1 MGMKRR
7 RPELEV
13 DLAMGSN
20 RDLLNMLEDNT
31 LDAILIV
38 TSDNEFS
45 KSKFDIVPLFEGD
58 IFLALCSSKNGCKRE
73 LRFA

>member
-1 MGMKRR
+1 MMGMKRR

-58 IFLALCSSKNGCKRE
+58 IFLALCSSKKWM
-73 LRFA
+73 